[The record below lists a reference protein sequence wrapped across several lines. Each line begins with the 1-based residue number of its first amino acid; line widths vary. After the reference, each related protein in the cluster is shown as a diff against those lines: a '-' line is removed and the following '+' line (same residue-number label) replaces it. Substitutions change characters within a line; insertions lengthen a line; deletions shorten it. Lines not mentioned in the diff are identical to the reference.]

1 MKKSN
6 GFHSTRAIQCFL
18 QQDQIKYYSVESRS
32 SDLKGFFKDKQ
43 PMDFWARSGGGL
55 APTRLAGFLSAIW
68 SFPPRPF
75 CGCTA
80 AIVDSRFVL
89 HPPNPVAAMGIIG
102 LQAADCRLT
111 ETHLQNLDLSRL
123 HWGPSSYLQTQL
135 LLFTTCWSDWGTSLC
150 YVLVLLSQYNIKM
163 CDNTVLLHIIRSIL
177 QWYPWIILLNLN
189 SLFFVTKLNKDKET
203 CYTK

>member
-75 CGCTA
+75 CGCAA
-80 AIVDSRFVL
+80 AIVDSRLVL
-89 HPPNPVAAMGIIG
+89 HPPNPVAATGMIW
-102 LQAADCRLT
+102 LQAADWLRLT
-111 ETHLQNLDLSRL
+111 CRIWTCHAYIGAPQVTCKHNYYFSQPA
-123 HWGPSSYLQTQL
+123 GQTEEPV
-135 LLFTTCWSDWGTSLC
+135 
-150 YVLVLLSQYNIKM
+150 YVI
-163 CDNTVLLHIIRSIL
+163 C
-177 QWYPWIILLNLN
+177 
-189 SLFFVTKLNKDKET
+189 
-203 CYTK
+203 